1 MKKSI
6 FKASFEESLNL
17 EDDGFVQYQNNDV
30 FSRLEKYYKE
40 GKVTI
45 RLHIWNLIGVMI
57 GPIFFN
63 FMIFV
68 FSLSLHDSDSKD
80 LRFPISGS
88 PILAANVYLICFL
101 LWLFIILV
109 GKGLKRTYILPYRNH
124 FHVLTYIIW
133 LGLEFNLLM
142 IDICL
147 SILSVWII
155 IGIVVCTFILS
166 LFMVSFEINSIKETM
181 YGERNEPTLHNKI
194 SKKILTYGGGVLE
207 LAVITNFIIKSFSI
221 NVSDS
226 MGVLGVLLM
235 WIIMNIA
242 LLFLLI
248 FIEFPTYLLAFYKWK
263 YPEEYREWEGKSLE
277 EWYGK
282 KYLKKHK
289 ESLEAKNDEKI
300 NL

>member
-1 MKKSI
+1 MKNKSI
-6 FKASFEESLNL
+6 FKASFEESLNIQ
-17 EDDGFVQYQNNDV
+17 DDSFVQYQTSDV
-30 FSRLEKYYKE
+30 FSKLEKYYKE
-40 GKVTI
+40 GKATI
-45 RLHIWNLIGVMI
+45 SLHIWNLIGVMI
-57 GPIFFN
+57 GPIFLN

-68 FSLSLHDSDSKD
+68 FSLSLHDSDCND

-88 PILAANVYLICFL
+88 PILTADVYLICFL

-109 GKGLKRTYILPYRNH
+109 GKGLKRAYILPYRNH

-147 SILSVWII
+147 SILSVWVI
-155 IGIVVCTFILS
+155 IGILVCTFILS

-181 YGERNEPTLHNKI
+181 YGERNEPTLHSKI
-194 SKKILTYGGGVLE
+194 SKKILTYGGGVLG
-207 LAVITNFIIKSFSI
+207 LAVITNFILKSFSI
-221 NVSDS
+221 NISDS
-226 MGVLGVLLM
+226 MGVLGVLLI

-263 YPEEYREWEGKSLE
+263 YPEEYREWEGKTVE

-282 KYLKKHK
+282 KYLKKRK
-289 ESLEAKNDEKI
+289 ELLKNE
-300 NL
+300 

>member
-17 EDDGFVQYQNNDV
+17 QDDSFVQYQNSDV
-30 FSRLEKYYKE
+30 FSKLEKYYKE
-40 GKVTI
+40 GKATI
-45 RLHIWNLIGVMI
+45 SLYIWNLIGVMI
-57 GPIFFN
+57 GPVFIN
-63 FMIFV
+63 FMFLV
-68 FSLSLHDSDSKD
+68 FSLSLYDSDSKD
-80 LRFPISGS
+80 LRVPISGS
-88 PILAANVYLICFL
+88 PILTADVYLICFL

-109 GKGLKRTYILPYRNH
+109 GKGLKRAYILPYRNH
-124 FHVLTYIIW
+124 FHVLTYVIW

-147 SILSVWII
+147 SILSVWVI
-155 IGIVVCTFILS
+155 IGILVCTFILS

-181 YGERNEPTLHNKI
+181 FGKGNEPTLHNKI
-194 SKKILTYGGGVLE
+194 SKKILTYGGGVLG
-207 LAVITNFIIKSFSI
+207 LAVITNFILKSFSI

-235 WIIMNIA
+235 WIIGNIG
-242 LLFLLI
+242 LLFFLI

-263 YPEEYREWEGKSLE
+263 YPEEYRDWEDKSVE

-289 ESLEAKNDEKI
+289 ELLEVKNEK
-300 NL
+300 